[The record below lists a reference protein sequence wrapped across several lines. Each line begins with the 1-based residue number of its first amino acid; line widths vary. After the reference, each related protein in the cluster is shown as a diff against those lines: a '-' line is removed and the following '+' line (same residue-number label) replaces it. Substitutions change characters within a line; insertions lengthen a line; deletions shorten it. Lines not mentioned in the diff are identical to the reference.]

1 MTLNTYNEFDNN
13 NFDLNIDHYGFE
25 SCPPNYAFGPSV
37 RNNFVLHYIIEG
49 SGQFTIYNKVTSLG
63 TGDIFILPKDAV
75 TYYQADGDQ
84 PWSLTYGLVF
94 PDRERKAFYCNLVLW
109 QNVLPQ
115 VKRIQKF

>member
-13 NFDLNIDHYGFE
+13 NFDLNIDNYGFE

-63 TGDIFILPKDAV
+63 AGDIFILPKDAV
-75 TYYQADGDQ
+75 TYY
-84 PWSLTYGLVF
+84 
-94 PDRERKAFYCNLVLW
+94 
-109 QNVLPQ
+109 
-115 VKRIQKF
+115 

>member
-63 TGDIFILPKDAV
+63 AGDILSYLKIPSLTIKQMV
-75 TYYQADGDQ
+75 ISRG
-84 PWSLTYGLVF
+84 LTYGLVF
-94 PDRERKAFYCNLVLW
+94 PDRERKAFYCNPGLW